1 MTPTAFEFT
10 LTMPGDERLV
20 GAIRQLAAQ
29 AAGYAQLSTGASQ
42 GLATEVERAATAAI
56 ASTDAQDAEIEVR
69 FSGDETA
76 LKVQISCEAIASAPT
91 PRSTSNN
98 GMSVDW
104 TSDGS
109 RHTCHI
115 RQRIPA

>member
-1 MTPTAFEFT
+1 MTPTAFDFT

-20 GAIRQLAAQ
+20 GAVRQLAAH
-29 AAGYAQLSTGASQ
+29 AAGYARLSTGASQ
-42 GLATEVERAATAAI
+42 GLATEVERAATTAI
-56 ASTDAQDAEIEVR
+56 AATDAQDAEIEVR

-76 LKVQISCEAIASAPT
+76 LKVQISCEATTSAPT
-91 PRSTSNN
+91 PHSTSQN

-104 TSDGS
+104 TSAGS